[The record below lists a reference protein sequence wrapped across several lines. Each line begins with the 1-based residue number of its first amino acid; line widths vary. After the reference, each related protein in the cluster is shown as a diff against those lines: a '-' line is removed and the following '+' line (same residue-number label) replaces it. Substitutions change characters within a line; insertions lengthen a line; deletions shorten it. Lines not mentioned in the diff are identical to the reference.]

1 MSVNNFLPQLNTNE
15 HIMMP
20 PGLLT
25 EQNSNDKN
33 SDDQHDTI
41 YLPPFRKKNESMF
54 NPQQSWGLSLLNK
67 STQIVS
73 PDLDRRI
80 ETETDS
86 FGIGPSHAKRV
97 TETTFGGPTRPVV
110 ESEKKKF
117 IMSYGV
123 IAFYTDKTDGK
134 MYFCLYKRRDSFSW
148 IDLLRGK
155 WKSNKNQTID
165 TLISTLTNE
174 ELERLKMY
182 WDDFDTL
189 WNDLFPIKEDC
200 KMYEYSDQPRKI
212 YASIQKEIPNILD
225 KIKEG
230 GISVKT
236 FQWGFPKGR
245 KDRPSESPFACALR
259 EFQEETNH
267 ELDVSDKYSKLFNP
281 NGKVVT
287 MVEKYVGSDGRN
299 YRTMYFPV
307 EFDSKFE
314 SEILY
319 SNGKCLRKKQIS
331 QEASDVSWMTY
342 DEIVEN
348 NLVDQQKQY
357 MLRQIIN
364 YKKK

>member
-25 EQNSNDKN
+25 EQNSGDQN
-33 SDDQHDTI
+33 SDDQPDTI
-41 YLPPFRKKNESMF
+41 YLPPFRKKNESTF

-73 PDLDRRI
+73 PDLDRQSRSHI
-80 ETETDS
+80 E
-86 FGIGPSHAKRV
+86 P
-97 TETTFGGPTRPVV
+97 
-110 ESEKKKF
+110 EKKKF

-155 WKSNKNQTID
+155 WKSNKNQTVD

-189 WNDLFPIKEDC
+189 WNDLFPIKDDC
-200 KMYEYSDQPRKI
+200 KMYVYSEQPRKI
-212 YASIQKEIPNILD
+212 YASIQNEIPNILD

-267 ELDVSDKYSKLFNP
+267 ELNVRDKYSKLFNP
-281 NGKVVT
+281 VNGKVVT

-307 EFDSKFE
+307 EFDNKFE

-319 SNGKCLRKKQIS
+319 SNGKCLREKQIS

-342 DEIVEN
+342 DDIVEN

-364 YKKK
+364 HKKRET